1 MKLLIDD
8 ESQRLIINA
17 KKEMFNLK
25 HPYVGSEHLFLA
37 ILNDS
42 NLEIT
47 KSLNSY
53 GIFYES
59 FKNKLIDSVGVGKKN
74 SNWFLFTPLLKN
86 IINNAINY
94 SVDGNVSPRELLIS
108 LLKQGDGIANRILLS
123 SNIDIFELCSKFDDE
138 HNKCIYK

>member
-1 MKLLIDD
+1 MKTLIDD

-17 KKEMFNLK
+17 KEEMFNLK

-37 ILNDS
+37 ILNNS

-53 GIFYES
+53 GISYES
-59 FKNKLIDSVGVGKKN
+59 FKNKLIDSVGVGKKT
-74 SNWFLFTPLLKN
+74 SNWFLFTPLFKN

-94 SVDGNVSPRELLIS
+94 SVDGNVSPREILIS